1 MAIIFAT
8 ETSAGLPITF
18 TLVRGTRWEDDFQLV
33 DQVTGNPV
41 DLTGIVGL
49 MIRTRRSPGS
59 AILLEMSVDDGR
71 LVMVDAATGRVGI
84 RVDSETTRL
93 FPENGH
99 RKAKYVYDAVIER
112 SAGEYE
118 PAISGKITVLPQ
130 VTRPWGT
137 T

>member
-8 ETSAGLPITF
+8 ETSAGLPIAF

-33 DQVTGNPV
+33 DQVSGNPV

-49 MIRTRRSPGS
+49 MIRVRKNPGS
-59 AILLEMSVDDGR
+59 AILLELSVANTL
-71 LVMVDAATGRVGI
+71 LVVTNPVTGSVGI
-84 RVDSETTRL
+84 RVDSETTRD

-99 RKAKYVYDAVIER
+99 RKAKYLYDAVIER

-118 PAISGKITVLPQ
+118 PAISGKIVVLPQ
-130 VTRPWGT
+130 ITRPWAVT
-137 T
+137 